1 MENKQKEIDLS
12 KVILI
17 LKENRKQIGIVTA
30 VTTLL
35 AIIYCIFAT
44 PIFTA
49 KTVIN
54 PPKLTD
60 AGSGVSQALGG
71 LAVLAGGGGGIL
83 SQKTDTDIA
92 IALLNTNAL
101 KDMVINKLDLDK
113 YYGAKNNELAR
124 RSLSGHVKFIPD
136 MKSGFL
142 EIDVDDKDPKLATK
156 IVNYYSVALGQLISN
171 IAYGRSSQKMQFLE
185 QQESAAKASLKIA
198 QNALKVFALKNGIS
212 AGVQAQVITSLST
225 QLQAQL
231 VVAQSQLQA
240 MSLYATSDNP
250 DYKSLQAKVDGLR
263 QQLDAISGQGD
274 TSDQFSIPASLAPEL
289 SQQYAN
295 LMRDLVMNEEMLKV
309 ITKQYQASRLDV
321 LSEVAPTGVQVID
334 IAQIPIYKTKPKRL
348 NILLSWFLFGLIGS
362 CLYFIIR
369 NGKEIIVYQET

>member
-71 LAVLAGGGGGIL
+71 LAILAGGGGGFL
-83 SQKTDTDIA
+83 SQKTDTDVA

-101 KDMVINKLDLDK
+101 KDMVINKLDLGK
-113 YYGAKNNELAR
+113 YYGVKDSELAR
-124 RSLSGHVKFIPD
+124 RSLSGHVKFFPD

-156 IVNYYSVALGQLISN
+156 IANYYCIALGQLISN

-198 QNALKVFALKNGIS
+198 QNALKTFALKNGIS

-321 LSEVAPTGVQVID
+321 LSEIAPTGVQVID
-334 IAQIPIYKTKPKRL
+334 IAQIPIYKTRPKRL
-348 NILLSWFLFGLIGS
+348 NILLGWFLFGLIGG
-362 CLYFIIR
+362 CVYFIIR
-369 NGKEIIVYQET
+369 NGKEIIIYREI

>member
-49 KTVIN
+49 KTIIN
-54 PPKLTD
+54 PPKLSD
-60 AGSGVSQALGG
+60 AGSGIYPALGNING
-71 LAVLAGGGGGIL
+71 FGGGLL
-83 SQKTDTDIA
+83 SQKTDGDVVIA
-92 IALLNTNAL
+92 MLNTNVL
-101 KDMVINKLDLDK
+101 KDMVIHKFGIGKNDKKKNSEDIRGDLS
-113 YYGAKNNELAR
+113 R
-124 RSLSGHVKFIPD
+124 MVKFTLDP
-136 MKSGFL
+136 KSGFL
-142 EIDVDDKDPKLATK
+142 EIDVNSPDPELATK
-156 IVNYYSVALGQLISN
+156 IANYYSIALGQLISN

-309 ITKQYQASRLDV
+309 ITKQYQASSLDV
-321 LSEVAPTGVQVID
+321 MSEIVPTVVQIID
-334 IAQIPIYKTKPKRL
+334 PAQIPLYKSQPVKR
-348 NILLSWFLFGLIGS
+348 NVVMKGFFVGLLSSIV
-362 CLYFIIR
+362 YFIIVNR
-369 NGKEIIVYQET
+369 KKIVIRSVP